1 MTSPSR
7 SPQKPFTKRP
17 VRWTTRPGRFR
28 SANARP
34 WCSPSA
40 RCVRFARPSV
50 RAVAVVTAAGSAE
63 RFGGKKLLTPIDG
76 EPLLD
81 HTIDALLDGGV
92 AEVIVVVGKDGR
104 TELERDVNAMLDPR
118 VRAVENPDP
127 SRGMFSSIQE
137 GVAQAQGDAILVM
150 PGDMPFV
157 SPDTVRAV
165 IETFERRPAIVSPR
179 YRGKRGHPIAL
190 PPSLRDEIRA
200 ADPRTTLH
208 DVIHRHTE
216 MRVDV
221 EVEDQGIVRDVDTA
235 ADLRAPGR

>member
-1 MTSPSR
+1 
-7 SPQKPFTKRP
+7 
-17 VRWTTRPGRFR
+17 
-28 SANARP
+28 
-34 WCSPSA
+34 
-40 RCVRFARPSV
+40 V

-63 RFGGKKLLTPIDG
+63 RFGGKKLLTPIEG

-104 TELERDVNAMLDPR
+104 AELERDVNAMLDPR

-137 GVAQAQGDAILVM
+137 GVAQVQGDTILVM

-157 SPDTVRAV
+157 SADTVRAV
-165 IETFERRPAIVSPR
+165 IAAYERKPSIVSPR
-179 YRGKRGHPIAL
+179 YRGKRGHPVAL
-190 PPSLRDEIRA
+190 PASLRDEIRSMDSGA
-200 ADPRTTLH
+200 TLH
-208 DVIHRHTE
+208 DLIHAHTD

-221 EVEDQGIVRDVDTA
+221 DLDDRGIVRDVDRVE
-235 ADLRAPGR
+235 DLESR

>member
-1 MTSPSR
+1 
-7 SPQKPFTKRP
+7 
-17 VRWTTRPGRFR
+17 
-28 SANARP
+28 
-34 WCSPSA
+34 
-40 RCVRFARPSV
+40 V

-104 TELERDVNAMLDPR
+104 AELERDVNAMLDPR

-137 GVAQAQGDAILVM
+137 GVAQAQGDTIVVM

-157 SPDTVRAV
+157 SPETVRAV
-165 IETFERRPAIVSPR
+165 IAAYERKPAIVSPR

-190 PPSLRDEIRA
+190 PASLRDEIRA

-208 DVIHRHTE
+208 DIIHAHTD
-216 MRVDV
+216 MRLDIDVDDPGV
-221 EVEDQGIVRDVDTA
+221 VRDVDRPD
-235 ADLRAPGR
+235 DLPK

>member
-1 MTSPSR
+1 
-7 SPQKPFTKRP
+7 
-17 VRWTTRPGRFR
+17 
-28 SANARP
+28 
-34 WCSPSA
+34 
-40 RCVRFARPSV
+40 V

-92 AEVIVVVGKDGR
+92 SEVIVVVGKDGR

-157 SPDTVRAV
+157 SPETVRAV
-165 IETFERRPAIVSPR
+165 IAAYERKPAIVSPR
-179 YRGKRGHPIAL
+179 YRGKRGHPIVL
-190 PPSLRDEIRA
+190 PAFLRDEIRA
-200 ADPRTTLH
+200 ADPNATLH
-208 DVIHRHTE
+208 EVVHAHTD

-221 EVEDQGIVRDVDTA
+221 DVDDPGVVRDVDRPE
-235 ADLRAPGR
+235 DLPKG